1 VGASGDIRMKRILI
15 VAMASLI
22 AASRASAADLPVRP
36 GAPAYYPV
44 ATTYDWG
51 GGYIGINGGY
61 AFGQSEWGSDPLN
74 PSGNSSTGNFNV
86 NGGLVGVTVGVSGQF
101 GAFVLG
107 AEGDLDW
114 QGIRGTSASPFCTSL
129 ITSTATNI
137 FTVTPPNPP
146 VLTNLNAPA
155 AGLSCKTASNWLG
168 TFRARFGYAWDR
180 VLLYGTAGGAGAN
193 VETALNG
200 LPYQNNAEWGWTVGA
215 GLEWAFAENW
225 TFKVEYL
232 FVDLAGNASCNH
244 GYSCGY
250 DVAATST
257 TNTITSSVT
266 TTPATNSNMA
276 VKLNENIVRVGVNF
290 KFGH

>member
-1 VGASGDIRMKRILI
+1 
-15 VAMASLI
+15 
-22 AASRASAADLPVRP
+22 
-36 GAPAYYPV
+36 V
-44 ATTYDWG
+44 ATVYDWG

-61 AFGQSEWGSDPLN
+61 AFGQSEWTDDGVN
-74 PSGNSSTGNFNV
+74 PSGNASSGNFHV
-86 NGGLVGVTVGVSGQF
+86 NGGLIGATIGVSGQWGAWVF
-101 GAFVLG
+101 GV
-107 AEGDLDW
+107 EGDFDW
-114 QGIRGTSASPFCTSL
+114 QGLKGSSSSAFCTSIL
-129 ITSTATNI
+129 TSSVATI
-137 FTVTPPNPP
+137 PPA
-146 VLTNLNAPA
+146 TG

>member
-1 VGASGDIRMKRILI
+1 MKRILV
-15 VAMASLI
+15 VAVASII
-22 AASRASAADLPVRP
+22 AASRAFAADLPVRTGP
-36 GAPAYYPV
+36 PPAYYPV
-44 ATTYDWG
+44 ATIYDWG

-74 PSGNSSTGNFNV
+74 PSSNSSTGNFHV
-86 NGGLVGVTVGVSGQF
+86 NGGLVGGTMGVSGQF

-107 AEGDLDW
+107 VEGDFDW
-114 QGIRGTSASPFCTSL
+114 QGVRGTSGSTFCTSL
-129 ITSTATNI
+129 IATSAPNTNVNGVI
-137 FTVTPPNPP
+137 TI
-146 VLTNLNAPA
+146 NAPP

-180 VLLYGTAGGAGAN
+180 VLFYGTAGGAGAN

-215 GLEWAFAENW
+215 GLEWAVAENW

-232 FVDLAGNASCNH
+232 FVDLAGNATCNH

-257 TNTITSSVT
+257 TVGTTTT
-266 TTPATNSNMA
+266 TTPAVGSSMA